1 VIGVLVISGVRLYR
15 DVIGAALARDARIEV
30 VGTASN
36 AAEAIACACER
47 EPDAAVLDLGV
58 AGPSVVRELT
68 AAAPKLRVVAL
79 AVQEVDADVVG
90 WAEAGIAGFVT
101 PDGTVA
107 DLVAAVV
114 AAVHDELVCSPRM
127 AAALLRR
134 VRATAGASVG
144 AESAL
149 TPREIEIARLLERG
163 LTNKEIASRLC
174 VELPTVKNHVHRIL
188 EKLGVGRRTEAA
200 ARIRRAGLALRD

>member
-1 VIGVLVISGVRLYR
+1 MIRVLVIAGVRLYR
-15 DVIGAALARDARIEV
+15 DGIGAALARDARIEV
-30 VGTASN
+30 VGTAST
-36 AAEAIACACER
+36 AAEALALARER
-47 EPDAAVLDLGV
+47 EPDAAVLDLGA

-68 AAAPKLRVVAL
+68 EAAPRLRVVAL
-79 AVQEVDADVVG
+79 AVQEVDADVVD

-101 PDGTVA
+101 QDGTVA

-114 AAVHDELVCSPRM
+114 AAVRDELVCSPRM

-134 VRATAGASVG
+134 VRAAAGAAAG
-144 AESAL
+144 AEPAL
-149 TPREIEIARLLERG
+149 TPREVEIARLLECG
-163 LTNKEIASRLC
+163 LTNKEIASRLHI
-174 VELPTVKNHVHRIL
+174 ELPTVKNHVHRIL